1 MCSDSTCQAQ
11 LLQMKLY
18 DTKIQYAFVVQRA
31 GVLGKKMPFLSRSLL
46 MFDVLQR
53 ETSGSRRLDENGML
67 KYNFLKRY

>member
-1 MCSDSTCQAQ
+1 MQ
-11 LLQMKLY
+11 
-18 DTKIQYAFVVQRA
+18 
-31 GVLGKKMPFLSRSLL
+31 FLSRSLL